1 VCAELETAADRARKL
16 EEAEASSEEE
26 APPAAKVGRKGTK
39 AATPKPGRGAGNSKK
54 KKDHDNARIQVSML
68 LVAACVSVLCL
79 SWMPHASPHIVM
91 SATMISCAPLATD
104 TNAS

>member
-1 VCAELETAADRARKL
+1 MCAELETAADRARKL

-39 AATPKPGRGAGNSKK
+39 AATPKPGAGNSKK
-54 KKDHDNARIQVSML
+54 KKDADNARIKVSML

-91 SATMISCAPLATD
+91 SATMISCAPLASH